1 MLYKIFFNKLLFFN
15 IFIFISISA
24 CTLFEPV
31 SPLASYLHIDA
42 IQVQTDYPT
51 QGSNSNNI
59 TDAWVIYDNKYL
71 GTFPLPAD
79 IPLIGEGLHNIIIR
93 GGIIENG
100 IFSTRVAYPKYASFD
115 TTLVLSPI
123 NKTFIT
129 PTVTY
134 VSGNNFP
141 QMEDFDDASLS
152 LVTTTA
158 GTAPLSITQQSD
170 SNSFEGN
177 SGSTILNDSNTVF
190 EVASS
195 TAFALPLNTP
205 SYVELNYKGDIG
217 FSVGVFIA
225 SASGV
230 VKSDLLFVKASP
242 VWKKIYINLSN
253 TGGIVSDAVNY
264 KIYLHAE
271 KDPVLPSANLFFDNL
286 KVVF

>member
-1 MLYKIFFNKLLFFN
+1 MYKKFFNKFFFFY
-15 IFIFISISA
+15 ILIFISISA

-31 SPLASYLHIDA
+31 SPVASYIHIDA
-42 IQVQTDYPT
+42 IRVQTDYLT
-51 QGSNSNNI
+51 QGSNSSTI

-100 IFSTRVAYPKYASFD
+100 IFATRAAYPKYTSFD
-115 TTLVLSPI
+115 TTLILSSTDKIFLSPSI
-123 NKTFIT
+123 
-129 PTVTY
+129 TY

-141 QMEDFDDASLS
+141 QIEDFDDASLS

-195 TAFALPLNTP
+195 TAFALP
-205 SYVELNYKGDIG
+205 
-217 FSVGVFIA
+217 
-225 SASGV
+225 
-230 VKSDLLFVKASP
+230 
-242 VWKKIYINLSN
+242 
-253 TGGIVSDAVNY
+253 
-264 KIYLHAE
+264 
-271 KDPVLPSANLFFDNL
+271 
-286 KVVF
+286 